1 MTHGPDPKGKTMG
14 SSTHPN
20 GSSWATIRE
29 DLRARRNA
37 REARKALSYDIASY
51 TTPAELDQLKQ
62 LDAAASRRFRGRDI
76 RRIVDRRCAA

>member
-1 MTHGPDPKGKTMG
+1 MG

-37 REARKALSYDIASY
+37 RAARKALEHDIASY
-51 TTPAELDQLKQ
+51 TTPAELNELNSILQRHEDTEV
-62 LDAAASRRFRGRDI
+62 ADI
-76 RRIVDRRCAA
+76 RRIVDRRRAA